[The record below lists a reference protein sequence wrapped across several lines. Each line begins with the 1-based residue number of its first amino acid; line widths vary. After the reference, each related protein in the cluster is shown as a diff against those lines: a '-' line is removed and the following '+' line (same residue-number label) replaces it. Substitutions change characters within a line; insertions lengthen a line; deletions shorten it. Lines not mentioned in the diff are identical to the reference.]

1 MAVTVEQAPSIVLDE
16 EYRIVEAN
24 SAAAP
29 SFAQH
34 VGKGVFDCFPGT
46 RCLFC
51 PYYNEARRTGE
62 AVEFV
67 QFYDGYVTHVTVV
80 PRGAQLTVSWETLGI
95 LDTWTLDGLRSSID
109 AALARLEEARH
120 ELERKRVRRSLHLV
134 EGGA

>member
-24 SAAAP
+24 LIAAP
-29 SFAQH
+29 WFAQH